1 MNIGI
6 FGGTFDPVHN
16 GHLMIAQYAIEK
28 CNLDKVLFMT
38 SAVPPHKYFQVTP
51 ADLRHR
57 LVSLAVED
65 YDNIYPFDFE
75 LKRDGF
81 SYTAQT
87 LEALAEEYP
96 DDKLFFI
103 MGADSLRDFHRWRN
117 PERIVSLATL
127 IVYPRRGVKIWQA
140 AENIKSMFDAEIKLL
155 NAPVMEISS
164 TDIRDRISEGKS
176 VDFFLPKVVSD
187 EIKKE
192 KLYV

>member
-28 CNLDKVLFMT
+28 CNLDQVLFMT
-38 SAVPPHKYFQVTP
+38 SATPPHKYFTVTP
-51 ADLRHR
+51 AEVRHR
-57 LVSLAVED
+57 MVSLATEG
-65 YDNIYPFDFE
+65 YNKICPFDFE

-87 LEALAEEYP
+87 LEALKELYP

-117 PERIVSLATL
+117 PEKIVSLATL
-127 IVYPRRGVKIWQA
+127 IIYPRRGVKLFRV
-140 AENIKSMFDAEIKLL
+140 AENVKSMFDADIKLL
-155 NAPVMEISS
+155 NAPIMEISS
-164 TDIRDRISEGKS
+164 TDIRDRINEGKP
-176 VDFFLPKVVSD
+176 VDFFIPKSVYD

-192 KLYV
+192 NLYV